1 MDGLGSPGRVEPRLS
16 RLESEYTAVSG
27 ETASP
32 SLFPLVL
39 NNPMLFLGL
48 DGICQHHESL
58 LICRLE
64 SAGWSWKS
72 AVGVT
77 GNATV
82 MIYCA
87 KGDTCSLYTILKVQ
101 KRASGEKS
109 VLLLCSHP
117 PLELLFIYLFI

>member
-1 MDGLGSPGRVEPRLS
+1 MGWGPPGRVEPRLS
-16 RLESEYTAVSG
+16 RLESEYTAVYG

-39 NNPMLFLGL
+39 NNPMLFFWSRWHLSAS
-48 DGICQHHESL
+48 CKPH
-58 LICRLE
+58 ICRLE
-64 SAGWSWKS
+64 STGWSWKS

-82 MIYCA
+82 MIYCV

-109 VLLLCSHP
+109 VLLLCLHP
-117 PLELLFIYLFI
+117 PLELFFIYLFI